1 VVHSEPKVAAP
12 EPKAAAPEPKAAAP
26 EPEVEAAPE
35 VVEEQEEPPY
45 IAVACREVEFININ
59 CEILY

>member
-1 VVHSEPKVAAP
+1 MVHSEPKVAAP

-35 VVEEQEEPPY
+35 LEEPEEPPY
-45 IAVACREVEFININ
+45 IAVACREVEFITI
-59 CEILY
+59 Y